1 MKENLTQL
9 IMGDTCQW
17 PSAIYI
23 PNGQIHLFFIIIFL
37 SLIAIVYYNQTPSQ
51 GRLFQ
56 LDFLTTCEGRHC
68 V

>member
-23 PNGQIHLFFIIIFL
+23 PNPPFFIIIFL